1 VLRRWLRGFL
11 DASYL
16 AAGGLAALMVLAVA
30 VLMIGQSV
38 LREFHVAT
46 GAVNDV
52 VAWCCAAAAFLAM
65 AHAFKHG
72 DFVRVTLTMEHLAP
86 AWQRRFELF
95 ALAIGTA
102 ATAYLAW
109 WACRFTYESWEFND
123 LAQGL
128 LPLPLWIPQS
138 SFAVGSVL
146 LFVAVL
152 DELVIVLRGGR
163 PSYVVA
169 VEQRHAQGDFS
180 SEV

>member
-1 VLRRWLRGFL
+1 VRRFL
-11 DASYL
+11 DAVYL
-16 AAGGLAALMVLAVA
+16 GAGYAAAVMVLAVA

-52 VAWCCAAAAFLAM
+52 VSWCCAAAAFLAM

-72 DFVRVTLTMEHLAP
+72 DFVRVTLTMEHLSP

-95 ALAIGTA
+95 ALAVGSA
-102 ATAYLAW
+102 ATGYLAW
-109 WACRFTYESWEFND
+109 WANRFTFESWQFND

-138 SFAVGSVL
+138 SFALGAAL
-146 LFVAVL
+146 LFVAVV
-152 DELVIVLRGGR
+152 DELIIVGRGGR

>member
-1 VLRRWLRGFL
+1 MRKFL
-11 DASYL
+11 DWLYL
-16 AAGGLAALMVLAVA
+16 MAGGLAALMILAVA
-30 VLMIGQSV
+30 VLMVGQSI

-72 DFVRVTLTMEHLAP
+72 DFVRVTLTLEAVSP
-86 AWQRRFELF
+86 AWQRRLEIFSLVV
-95 ALAIGTA
+95 GTVA
-102 ATAYLAW
+102 VGYLAY
-109 WACRFTYESWEFND
+109 WANRFTYESWEFND
-123 LAQGL
+123 VATGL
-128 LPLPLWIPQS
+128 LPMPLWIPQC
-138 SFAVGSVL
+138 SFALGSIL

-169 VEQRHAQGDFS
+169 VEERHAAGDFS

>member
-1 VLRRWLRGFL
+1 VRKVLDGL
-11 DASYL
+11 YM
-16 AAGGLAALMVLAVA
+16 AAGALAALMVLAVCL
-30 VLMIGQSV
+30 LMVAQSI

-52 VAWCCAAAAFLAM
+52 VSWCCAAAAFLAM

-72 DFVRVTLTMEHLAP
+72 DFVRVTLTMEHLSP

-95 ALAIGTA
+95 ALATGSV
-102 ATAYLAW
+102 ATAYLAYS
-109 WACRFTYESWEFND
+109 ANLYTLESWQFND

-138 SFAVGSVL
+138 SFALGSLL
-146 LFVAVL
+146 LFIAVV
-152 DELVIVLRGGR
+152 DELVIVLRGQR

-169 VEQRHAQGDFS
+169 VEQRHAAGDFS

>member
-1 VLRRWLRGFL
+1 MLRKLL
-11 DASYL
+11 DGLYL
-16 AAGGLAALMVLAVA
+16 AAGALAALMVLAVC
-30 VLMIGQSV
+30 VLMVGQSV

-72 DFVRVTLTMEHLAP
+72 DFVRVTLTMEHLSP
-86 AWQRRFELF
+86 AWQRRFEIF
-95 ALAIGTA
+95 ALTIGSL
-102 ATAYLAW
+102 ATGYLAYS
-109 WACRFTYESWEFND
+109 ANVYTLESWQFND

-138 SFAVGSVL
+138 SFALGSIL
-146 LFVAVL
+146 LCVAVL
-152 DELVIVLRGGR
+152 DEWVIVLRGGR
-163 PSYVVA
+163 PTYVVA
-169 VEQRHAQGDFS
+169 VEARHAAGDFS

>member
-1 VLRRWLRGFL
+1 MLRRLL
-11 DASYL
+11 DAIYL

-30 VLMIGQSV
+30 VLMVGQSV

-72 DFVRVTLTMEHLAP
+72 DFVRVTLTMEHLSP
-86 AWQRRFELF
+86 TWQRRFELF
-95 ALAIGTA
+95 ALVIGAT

-109 WACRFTYESWEFND
+109 WACRFTYESWEFHD

-128 LPLPLWIPQS
+128 LPMPLWIPQS
-138 SFAVGSVL
+138 SFAIGSVL

-163 PSYVVA
+163 PTYVVA

>member
-1 VLRRWLRGFL
+1 MRKLL
-11 DASYL
+11 DTVYL
-16 AAGGLAALMVLAVA
+16 WAGYAGGLMVAAIA
-30 VLMIGQSV
+30 VLMVGQSV

-52 VAWCCAAAAFLAM
+52 VSWCCAAAAFLAM

-72 DFVRVTLTMEHLAP
+72 DFVRVTLTLEHMSP
-86 AWQRRFELF
+86 RWQRRFELF
-95 ALAIGTA
+95 ALSVGSL
-102 ATAYLAW
+102 ATGYLAW
-109 WACRFTYESWEFND
+109 WANRFTYESWQFND

-128 LPLPLWIPQS
+128 LPMPLWIPQA
-138 SFAVGSVL
+138 SFAFGAVL

-152 DELVIVLRGGR
+152 DELLIVLRGGR

>member
-1 VLRRWLRGFL
+1 MRKFL
-11 DASYL
+11 DAVYL
-16 AAGGLAALMVLAVA
+16 WAGYVAALMVVAIA
-30 VLMIGQSV
+30 VLMVGQSV
-38 LREFHVAT
+38 LREFRVAT

-52 VAWCCAAAAFLAM
+52 VSWCCAAAAFLAM

-72 DFVRVTLTMEHLAP
+72 DFVRVTLTMEHLSP
-86 AWQRRFELF
+86 RWQRRFELG
-95 ALAIGTA
+95 ALLVGSA
-102 ATAYLAW
+102 AVGYLAW

-180 SEV
+180 SDV